1 MFENLYAPYPYPYAA
16 QNQPVTAQQQ
26 QKVPIVSGESGVRSE
41 QLAPDSSKLYL
52 DESGSKLWVA
62 VTNNL
67 GVKSV
72 SCYDIIPHTEQPE
85 PDYSGLEQRIAQLE
99 ERFNGYSETSR
110 RSEQRTDNQHRQYQ
124 AAREQSKSNEQS

>member
-1 MFENLYAPYPYPYAA
+1 MFENLYAPYPYPFAG
-16 QNQPVTAQQQ
+16 QQQPVPAQQQ

-52 DESGSKLWVA
+52 DESGKKLWVA

-72 SCYDIIPHTEQPE
+72 SCYDIIPHAEQPE
-85 PDYSGLEQRIAQLE
+85 PDYSGFEQRIAKLE

-124 AAREQSKSNEQS
+124 TAREQSKSNEQS

>member
-1 MFENLYAPYPYPYAA
+1 MFENLYAPYPYPYTA
-16 QNQPVTAQQQ
+16 QQQPVPAQQQ

-41 QLAPDSSKLYL
+41 QLAPESSKLYL
-52 DESGSKLWVA
+52 DESGKKLWVA

-72 SCYDIIPHTEQPE
+72 SCYDIIPHAEQPE
-85 PDYSGLEQRIAQLE
+85 PDYSGLEQRIAKLE

-110 RSEQRTDNQHRQYQ
+110 RPEQRTDNQHRQYQ

>member
-16 QNQPVTAQQQ
+16 QQQPVMQQ

-67 GVKSV
+67 GVKYV

-85 PDYSGLEQRIAQLE
+85 PDYSGLEQRITKLE

>member
-1 MFENLYAPYPYPYAA
+1 MFENLYAPYPYPFAS
-16 QNQPVTAQQQ
+16 QQQPVPAQQQ

-52 DESGSKLWVA
+52 DESGKKLWVA

-85 PDYSGLEQRIAQLE
+85 PDYSGLEQRIAKLNQLGFVSKE
-99 ERFNGYSETSR
+99 DSR
-110 RSEQRTDNQHRQYQ
+110 CIPQADSAIHRKG
-124 AAREQSKSNEQS
+124 AKEFSPIRIR